1 MEEVNKESSG
11 GGWVWNPTDW
21 RVLNQALLFCMTL
34 EKSLFLS
41 ELQIPNLSNEDYSHK
56 FLLSLWGGR
65 PQTMDLMS
73 LEQCVAHSRYLS
85 YDIPF
90 SSSFPLPLTIFGT
103 DDIDCD
109 F

>member
-1 MEEVNKESSG
+1 MEEMNKESSG

-41 ELQIPNLSNEDYSHK
+41 ELQIPNLSNEDYSHT

-65 PQTMDLMS
+65 PKTMDVMS
-73 LEQCVAHSRYLS
+73 LEQCLAHSRYLF
-85 YDIPF
+85 YDNSFLFLFP
-90 SSSFPLPLTIFGT
+90 SSLDYLWYR
-103 DDIDCD
+103 
-109 F
+109 